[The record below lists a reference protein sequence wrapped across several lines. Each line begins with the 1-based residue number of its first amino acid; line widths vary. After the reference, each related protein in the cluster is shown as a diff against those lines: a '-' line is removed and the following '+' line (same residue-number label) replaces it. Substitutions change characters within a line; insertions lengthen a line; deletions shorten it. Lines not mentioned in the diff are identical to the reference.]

1 MIIITF
7 FIFFLFMTATINAS
21 EYGLSGVKVNGG
33 YDGQYDVLTL
43 SEFLTY
49 AKNQSV
55 NILVD
60 IQVILSLA

>member
-1 MIIITF
+1 MA
-7 FIFFLFMTATINAS
+7 ATINAA
-21 EYGLSGVKVNGG
+21 EYGVSGVKVNGG
-33 YDGQYDVLTL
+33 YDNQYDVLTL
-43 SEFLTY
+43 SEFLIY